1 MALIVEQ
8 RWAAGEGKKDW
19 LFKAVF
25 VPKVAKKIRDF
36 HHVPLALLT
45 GTELR
50 L

>member
-1 MALIVEQ
+1 MAVIVEQ
-8 RWAAGEGKKDW
+8 RWAAGEGKDW

-25 VPKVAKKIRDF
+25 VPKTAKKIRDF
-36 HHVPLALLT
+36 HHVSLALLS